1 MARYRLLILLM
12 LGFLTACATAPV
24 TGRQQF
30 ILISPQQS
38 VALGI
43 AAYDRIKREMP
54 IVAGTEEARR
64 VERVGRA
71 IAAVVPG
78 AAGFEW
84 EFTLFENDEPNAF
97 ALPGGKVGVNT
108 GLFKVAKNDAQL
120 AAVLAHEIAHVMARH
135 SAERMS
141 RDLVTELGLGILGA
155 ATKSRSAVDLAAA
168 AATLGAGLPF
178 SRAQEAEADHIGLIY
193 MAKAGYDPREAI
205 KLWRN
210 FAALDGDRPPQFLS
224 THPAP
229 ENRIARLERALPEAL
244 AIYES
249 VRRGQRS

>member
-1 MARYRLLILLM
+1 MPLRPATIVASLLLLA
-12 LGFLTACATAPV
+12 ACATAPV

-43 AAYDRIKREMP
+43 DAYEEIKRQLP
-54 IVAGTEEARR
+54 VVTGTEDARR
-64 VERVGRA
+64 VERVGQA
-71 IAAVVPG
+71 IAAVVPN
-78 AAGFEW
+78 AEGFEW
-84 EFTLFENDEPNAF
+84 EFTLFGNDEPNAF

-108 GLFKVAKNDAQL
+108 GLFQVAENDAQL
-120 AAVLAHEIAHVMARH
+120 AAVMGHEIAHVMARH

-141 RDLVTELGLGILGA
+141 RDLVTQLGLGALGA
-155 ATKSRSAVDLAAA
+155 ATRSQAAVDLAAA

-205 KLWRN
+205 SLWRN
-210 FAALDGDRPPQFLS
+210 FAALGGDRPPQFLS

-229 ENRIARLERALPEAL
+229 ENRIARLESELPEAL
-244 AIYES
+244 AIYEAAQ
-249 VRRGQRS
+249 RGQES